1 MILTIDLRNF
11 AQYRVITTVRQSD
24 GARLIATR
32 VIVDESLPIRW
43 DVVITYPK
51 PTIQSSGLLSSKIE
65 PSTRQLIKIA
75 QEEGFGDWYPVPEK
89 MEEIFPWDAKEGD
102 KSKMQLAPK
111 YPEPD
116 NKVYPVD

>member
-1 MILTIDLRNF
+1 
-11 AQYRVITTVRQSD
+11 
-24 GARLIATR
+24 
-32 VIVDESLPIRW
+32 
-43 DVVITYPK
+43 
-51 PTIQSSGLLSSKIE
+51 
-65 PSTRQLIKIA
+65 
-75 QEEGFGDWYPVPEK
+75 